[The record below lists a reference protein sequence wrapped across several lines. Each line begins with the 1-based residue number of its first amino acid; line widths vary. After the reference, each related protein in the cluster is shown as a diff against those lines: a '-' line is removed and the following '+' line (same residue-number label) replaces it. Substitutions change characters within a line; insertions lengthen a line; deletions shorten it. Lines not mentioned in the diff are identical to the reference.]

1 LQAHQRQ
8 PFAPLL
14 LTPLPISYIDL
25 RISVIVTGN
34 LPFETE
40 RDERSG
46 LNDEISYSRRVAV
59 LPKCGSPKQNE
70 NNQGFDA
77 DFHLLGSE

>member
-1 LQAHQRQ
+1 LQAHQWQ
-8 PFAPLL
+8 PFVPLP
-14 LTPLPISYIDL
+14 LTPLSVAYIDMC
-25 RISVIVTGN
+25 ISVIVTGN

-46 LNDEISYSRRVAV
+46 LNDEISYSRLVAV
-59 LPKCGSPKQNE
+59 LPKCGSRKQNE